1 MARIALYGCCA
12 LAAAISSFSAAQE
25 AVTIRQ
31 AVDAAWEKSVQLP
44 AASGRVGVARARRLA
59 ADSPWAAPPSLDI
72 LNRGEPLRAS
82 AAGQRE
88 TEVGVAW
95 PLLLPGQRSARI
107 GSADSELGSSEAGLR
122 AAKLA
127 IAGEVREAA
136 WTVLAREAE
145 LALAESQ
152 AKALLQLAADVD
164 RRVAAGDLARADSLA
179 ARAEALA
186 ASNAAREA
194 APRLEAARARWR
206 VLTGLPAVP
215 AALEP
220 AAAEVSPD
228 EHPEMAAATLRLE
241 TARKRLDL
249 TRAERRDPPE
259 LMLRYR
265 NEVAASGLP
274 SQNSIG
280 VAVRIPF
287 ATDSRNAPREAAV
300 LAEVEVA
307 LAEERRTRERLA
319 AELASAKALASA
331 TEQQVAQ
338 EESRA
343 ALLRERARL
352 IDRSFRAGETA
363 LPELL
368 RTLSA
373 AAQAES
379 SLARQRA
386 ELGLARARVQQAAGV
401 LP

>member
-1 MARIALYGCCA
+1 
-12 LAAAISSFSAAQE
+12 
-25 AVTIRQ
+25 
-31 AVDAAWEKSVQLP
+31 
-44 AASGRVGVARARRLA
+44 
-59 ADSPWAAPPSLDI
+59 
-72 LNRGEPLRAS
+72 
-82 AAGQRE
+82 
-88 TEVGVAW
+88 
-95 PLLLPGQRSARI
+95 
-107 GSADSELGSSEAGLR
+107 
-122 AAKLA
+122 
-127 IAGEVREAA
+127 VREAA

-206 VLTGLPAVP
+206 VLTGMLAVP

-287 ATDSRNAPREAAV
+287 ATDSRNAPREAAA
-300 LAEVEVA
+300 LAEVEVT

-319 AELASAKALASA
+319 AELASATALASA

-352 IDRSFRAGETA
+352 IERSFRAGETA